1 MFNMKKRNPTTDPSK
16 YNTATEEELEK
27 KIANTLAK
35 RHYNLV

>member
-1 MFNMKKRNPTTDPSK
+1 MFRTKKQNPPIDPSK